1 MGVKLR
7 NRRASLESSEV
18 TMATQTIGIT
28 FQYSHTIGRGE
39 FSGPGFRNPVAMAR
53 GEDDTMYVVNRSY
66 EYRPDGKRI
75 TVCTVDEDY
84 VGEFARGVHT
94 AGETEEN
101 ENDGSLI
108 WPTAVAIAPQG
119 NVYVADEWLNRI
131 SMFDRDGEWLGKW
144 GTKGSGEGELDG
156 PSGMAFDADGNL
168 LVVDSKN
175 HRVQKFTSGGQF
187 ISAWGSEGSGEGEL
201 GLPWGICVDKDGN
214 VFVADWRND
223 RVQKFTADGQFL
235 QQFGNGELNRPTSVD
250 TDKDGLVYV
259 ADWGNE
265 QVRIYS
271 PEGELLTS
279 LVGDATISKWGKDKL
294 DANSE
299 MWQEREIAQ
308 GIEREKLFWGA
319 VAVEV
324 DDEDRLFVV
333 ESCRNRI
340 QIYRKQQPMFFG
352 GRL

>member
-1 MGVKLR
+1 
-7 NRRASLESSEV
+7 
-18 TMATQTIGIT
+18 MATQTIGIT

-53 GEDDTMYVVNRSY
+53 GEDDTMYIVNRSY

-75 TVCTVDEDY
+75 TICTVDEDY

-108 WPTAVAIAPQG
+108 WPTSVAIDSKG

-131 SMFDRDGEWLGKW
+131 SMFDADGEWRGKW
-144 GTKGSGEGELDG
+144 GSKGSGDGEIDG
-156 PSGMAFDADGNL
+156 PSGMAFDADDNL
-168 LVVDSKN
+168 YIVDSKN
-175 HRVQKFTSGGQF
+175 HRVQKFTPDGQF
-187 ISAWGSEGSGEGEL
+187 LAKWGSEGSGEGEL
-201 GLPWGICVDKDGN
+201 GLPWGISIDKDGN
-214 VFVADWRND
+214 VFIADWRND
-223 RVQKFTADGQFL
+223 RVQKFTADGEFL
-235 QQFGNGELNRPTSVD
+235 QAYGAGDLSRPTSVD
-250 TDKDGLVYV
+250 TDSQGLVYI

-265 QVRIYS
+265 KVRIYS
-271 PEGELLTS
+271 PEGELIETLT
-279 LVGDATISKWGKDKL
+279 GDATISKWGKDKL

-299 MWQEREIAQ
+299 MWYEREIAQ
-308 GIEREKLFWGA
+308 GIEREKDFWG
-319 VAVEV
+319 VCYVEV
-324 DDEDRLFVV
+324 DDQDRLFAV